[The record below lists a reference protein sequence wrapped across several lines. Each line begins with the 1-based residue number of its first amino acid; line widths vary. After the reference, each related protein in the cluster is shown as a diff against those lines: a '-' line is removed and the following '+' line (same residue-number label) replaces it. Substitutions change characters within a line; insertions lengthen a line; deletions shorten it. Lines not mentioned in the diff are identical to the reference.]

1 MTNHTSLSGSLI
13 RVLVWQLSE
22 EKHLLTALCK
32 VYILMEGGLWCGHVF
47 FLQDLGL
54 DSLFHRKELNAQAY
68 QNILDNVMLQALG
81 EQFGEG
87 DCWFNMTAHQCSKQA

>member
-1 MTNHTSLSGSLI
+1 M
-13 RVLVWQLSE
+13 
-22 EKHLLTALCK
+22 
-32 VYILMEGGLWCGHVF
+32 
-47 FLQDLGL
+47 GL